1 MKYYYSFEDIE
12 FNVVAMSC
20 SKLLAILKCML
31 NKNALYVFEFVVDDN
46 ENYEMLGCI
55 FNKKS

>member
-1 MKYYYSFEDIE
+1 MKYYYSIEDIE